1 VTEDIFQKGKGKE
14 DVMKAKN
21 NETAQMG
28 IGAVISRLS
37 DEQIELVANIFSKG
51 NEHLLADME
60 VEWLLSHA
68 FQLGAKF
75 HRDFTKKDK

>member
-1 VTEDIFQKGKGKE
+1 MKQENENQQDTDKHLLDKLSVG
-14 DVMKAKN
+14 DVS
-21 NETAQMG
+21 
-28 IGAVISRLS
+28 SRLS

-75 HRDFTKKDK
+75 HRDFTNGL

>member
-1 VTEDIFQKGKGKE
+1 MDLR
-14 DVMKAKN
+14 DHKAM
-21 NETAQMG
+21 NEELNQPSCL
-28 IGAVISRLS
+28 GAVISRLS

-75 HRDFTKKDK
+75 HRDFTNGL

>member
-1 VTEDIFQKGKGKE
+1 MNTEKTPLE
-14 DVMKAKN
+14 
-21 NETAQMG
+21 AQSQPSCL
-28 IGAVISRLS
+28 GAVISRLS

-75 HRDFTKKDK
+75 HRDFTNGL

>member
-1 VTEDIFQKGKGKE
+1 
-14 DVMKAKN
+14 MKAKN

>member
-1 VTEDIFQKGKGKE
+1 MNTEKTPLEAERQPSCL
-14 DVMKAKN
+14 
-21 NETAQMG
+21 
-28 IGAVISRLS
+28 GAVISRLS

-75 HRDFTKKDK
+75 HRDFTNGL

>member
-1 VTEDIFQKGKGKE
+1 MAIKE
-14 DVMKAKN
+14 GIP
-21 NETAQMG
+21 AQMG

>member
-1 VTEDIFQKGKGKE
+1 MEHETSINQETQPSCLG
-14 DVMKAKN
+14 DV
-21 NETAQMG
+21 
-28 IGAVISRLS
+28 SRRLS

-75 HRDFTKKDK
+75 HRDFTNGL